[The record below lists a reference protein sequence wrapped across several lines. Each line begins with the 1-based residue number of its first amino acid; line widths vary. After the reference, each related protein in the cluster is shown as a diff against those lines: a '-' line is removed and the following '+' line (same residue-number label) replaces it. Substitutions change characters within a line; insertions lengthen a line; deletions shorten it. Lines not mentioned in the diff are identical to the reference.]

1 MKRAFRDAYNRELAL
16 LYERAAE
23 FAAEYPGIADRLG
36 GLLRENT
43 DPAVAGLLEGSAFL
57 AARVQLKMDEEFSN
71 FTSELLDQV
80 FPEALA
86 PVPSA
91 MLVRANVPMDGK
103 ELAEGLTH
111 PAGTYIDAR
120 FVDADQ
126 RVSCRFRLTSDLTL
140 WPIKISNATYHSIPA
155 PISALGIDAAKGVQA
170 GLQLDIERPEI
181 SGGSLSNIDMDT
193 LDVHLTGPFPEA
205 VKLYEQ
211 INCNLVRAH
220 LRYLNAHG
228 DPVFQRIKPEDIE
241 QIGFDRTER
250 LLPQSERLFDGFAL
264 LREAFVFPRKFLGF
278 QIKGM
283 KDHLKRVPGRNVQII
298 FEFDTSDTTLATRLD
313 ADHLS
318 LHCVP
323 ALNLFED
330 NAAQLRLDRKRHEFV
345 ITPDSN
351 PVTHYE
357 VHAITEVFAHYAG
370 SQTKVQVHPLYAVP
384 DGQTNA
390 RAALYFTA
398 NRKARRLTEQE
409 RRFGRRHRYLG
420 TETFIRL
427 YEPPETT
434 DENAAQRL
442 QIKTMNSNRH
452 LPEYLPIAGSEDDFY
467 IADDKTITFACVAGP
482 TPPRE
487 PLTELD
493 QTSPHRAVQGHVNW
507 RLLSYLSLNHFGL
520 DDRPGSQ
527 GGAALREMMSLFC
540 DLSDSVTEAQ
550 INGLVGMQTRPVTRA
565 IRRGDGFLP
574 ARGIEV
580 ELTFDEDAFEGSG
593 IILLGAILDRFLS
606 EYASVNSFVQ
616 TTVTSR
622 QRGKIKTF
630 PPRSGSGPLL

>member
-57 AARVQLKMDEEFSN
+57 AARVQLKMDEEFRS
-71 FTSELLDQV
+71 FTTELLDQV

-91 MLVRANVPMDGK
+91 MLVRANAPMDNK
-103 ELAEGLTH
+103 ELAEGSTH

-140 WPIKISNATYHSIPA
+140 WPLRIKSAVYHPLPA
-155 PISALGIDAAKGVQA
+155 PISALGVDAAKGVQA
-170 GLQLDIERPEI
+170 GLQIDLERPET
-181 SGGSLSNIDMDT
+181 SGGPLSDVQIDA
-193 LDVHLTGPFPEA
+193 LNVHLTGAFPEA

-211 INCNLVRAH
+211 ILCDTVRVH
-220 LRYLNAHG
+220 LRYLNTHG
-228 DPVFQRIKPEDIE
+228 DPVFRRIRPDQIE
-241 QIGFDRTER
+241 QIGFERTER
-250 LLPQSERLFDGFAL
+250 LLPQSARLFDGFAL

-278 QIKGM
+278 RITGM
-283 KDHLKRVPGRNVQII
+283 QDHLARVPGQVAQII
-298 FEFDTSDTTLATRLD
+298 FEFDTTDSTLAARFTPE
-313 ADHLS
+313 HVS
-318 LHCVP
+318 LHCAP
-323 ALNLFED
+323 AINLFED
-330 NAAQLRLDRKRHEFV
+330 HAAQLRLDRKRHEFV

-357 VHAITEVFAHYAG
+357 VHAITEVYAHYAG
-370 SQTKVQVHPLYAVP
+370 AQTKVEVHPLYSVP
-384 DGQTNA
+384 DGQTNPRASLYYTA
-390 RAALYFTA
+390 R
-398 NRKARRLTEQE
+398 RKPRRLTEQE

-427 YEPPETT
+427 YEPPETS
-434 DENAAQRL
+434 DEDAAQRL
-442 QIKTMNSNRH
+442 QIKTLNSNRH
-452 LPEYLPIAGSEDDFY
+452 LPEYLPIAGSADDFY

-493 QTSPHRAVQGHVNW
+493 KAAPHRAVQGDVNW
-507 RLLSYLSLNHFGL
+507 RLISYLSLNHFGL

-550 INGLVGMQTRPVTRA
+550 VSGLTAMETRPVTRA

-580 ELTFDEDAFEGSG
+580 RLTFDEDAFEGSG

-616 TTVTSR
+616 TVVVSR
-622 QRGKIKTF
+622 QRGDIKTF